1 MPDKDELADLQA
13 QAFMMAN
20 EQVCS
25 SGYAHL
31 YSLKFTK
38 ERTRTYIIQR
48 THWTLNRRDC
58 WAQAQALAPMDVKKK
73 IWDHERDELEGRPED
88 GIDDHYTLSV
98 KEGGLLGL
106 TPDDFITT
114 PPCDGLVTC
123 SYAWLQLASQS
134 PWLTSLAA
142 CAALELSNSD
152 EILKDG
158 SNSRRIGE
166 IMNRDLGIP
175 LKAQA
180 SNAEHAVADVKHAHI
195 LMEIA
200 EDHMHT
206 AQDMEQILDGLRKSW
221 AIDRVWKT
229 VLSDMMAAL
238 PAS

>member
-1 MPDKDELADLQA
+1 MDYLLEEAGVAGVQGS
-13 QAFMMAN
+13 AF
-20 EQVCS
+20 
-25 SGYAHL
+25 GL
-31 YSLKFTK
+31 
-38 ERTRTYIIQR
+38 
-48 THWTLNRRDC
+48 
-58 WAQAQALAPMDVKKK
+58 
-73 IWDHERDELEGRPED
+73 D
-88 GIDDHYTLSV
+88 GFFRI
-98 KEGGLLGL
+98 
-106 TPDDFITT
+106 
-114 PPCDGLVTC
+114 
-123 SYAWLQLASQS
+123 SYA
-134 PWLTSLAA
+134 T
-142 CAALELSNSD
+142 SD